1 MRLFRIMKM
10 KNSGVVTVLEER
22 YLAVKRDL
30 PREQV
35 YQEVTI
41 HQVMGL
47 VLAYLALVAIS
58 VLILFLE
65 IGVYHNMFKSTFTPH
80 QTVT

>member
-1 MRLFRIMKM
+1 M

-41 HQVMGL
+41 HQVMGI
-47 VLAYLALVAIS
+47 VLAYLALVAVS
-58 VLILFLE
+58 VLMLFLE
-65 IGVYHNMFKSTFTPH
+65 LGMYHKMFKNTLTPH